1 MTKGLNWREQ
11 MHWELYKQY
20 LRTPNET
27 YVVNY
32 NVDDEVYTKT
42 VYTYRKVN
50 EAYAEALIATEQFI
64 NGLAADAREQLEHQG
79 WKESDFNSMIKDN
92 TEKWTNQSNWN
103 CYDAVER
110 AISGTPLTN
119 LDHD

>member
-42 VYTYRKVN
+42 VYTYRKIN

-79 WKESDFNSMIKDN
+79 WKESDFKSMIKDN

>member
-1 MTKGLNWREQ
+1 MTKELNWREQ

-20 LRTPNET
+20 LKTPNET

-50 EAYAEALIATEQFI
+50 EAYAESLIATEQFI
-64 NGLAADAREQLEHQG
+64 NGLAADAREELESTG
-79 WKESDFNSMIKDN
+79 WEEKNFQAMVESYQES
-92 TEKWTNQSNWN
+92 WTNHRNSD
-103 CYDAVER
+103 CYHAVER
-110 AISGTPLTN
+110 ALAGKPLN
-119 LDHD
+119 H